1 MANQRFG
8 ANQRPGKEFSQPAK
22 AKSAAAGEASPTG
35 GVKQN
40 AVESASTMASQVQG
54 VLDQQ
59 VAKGARIA
67 SNVAHSARRAAKE
80 LETDTP
86 QIAGLVRGMADR
98 LEDYSRDL
106 EHQSVTDIYQAAS
119 NFTRQQPALVFGL
132 AALAGFFTLRT
143 LRSSQTGS
151 APANVGRH
159 SSGLQREEFH
169 GS

>member
-8 ANQRPGKEFSQPAK
+8 ADQRRGNESSQPAS
-22 AKSAAAGEASPTG
+22 AKSAAAGQGSTG
-35 GVKQN
+35 AINHN
-40 AVESASTMASQVQG
+40 AAETASTLASQVQG
-54 VLDQQ
+54 VLDLQ
-59 VAKGARIA
+59 VAKGARIV
-67 SNVAHSARRAAKE
+67 SNVAHSTRRAAKE

-106 EHQSVTDIYQAAS
+106 EHRSVADIYQSAS
-119 NFTRQQPALVFGL
+119 DFTRQQPALVFGL

-151 APANVGRH
+151 APASVGGH
-159 SSGLQREEFH
+159 GGGSQREEFH

>member
-8 ANQRPGKEFSQPAK
+8 ANQRRGNESNQPA
-22 AKSAAAGEASPTG
+22 SANSASAGQDSHIGATKHNAAET
-35 GVKQN
+35 
-40 AVESASTMASQVQG
+40 ASTMASQVQG
-54 VLDQQ
+54 VLDLQ
-59 VAKGARIA
+59 VAKGARIV

-80 LETDTP
+80 LETETP

-98 LEDYSRDL
+98 IEDYSRNL

-119 NFTRQQPALVFGL
+119 NFTRQQPALVFGV

-143 LRSSQTGS
+143 LRSSQPGS
-151 APANVGRH
+151 APASVGRRG
-159 SSGLQREEFH
+159 SGLQREEFH